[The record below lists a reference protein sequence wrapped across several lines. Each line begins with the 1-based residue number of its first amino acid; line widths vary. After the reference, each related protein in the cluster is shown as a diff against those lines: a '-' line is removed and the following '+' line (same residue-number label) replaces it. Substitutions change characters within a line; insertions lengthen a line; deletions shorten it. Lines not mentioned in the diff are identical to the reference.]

1 MSDDE
6 ANIPKYSKYG
16 RHHLEDISH
25 NNHDKTKLRL
35 TPSGRDLSC
44 VSQRQFHL
52 IGSATKFSRSE
63 TSTSPLRQDVP
74 RDIKCIYFPL
84 RSAAPATCHDLLT
97 KASSSAVS
105 FFELENWKRM
115 SWRIGN
121 VVAQRQS
128 REIPP
133 VASTCQHIPAPRA
146 KRSAGRKTLGS
157 AVRL

>member
-74 RDIKCIYFPL
+74 RDIKCLYFPL

-105 FFELENWKRM
+105 FFELENWKR
-115 SWRIGN
+115 SGTTSVKGN
-121 VVAQRQS
+121 
-128 REIPP
+128 PP
-133 VASTCQHIPAPRA
+133 RCQCMPAHSSTESQEECRPKDPRLSC
-146 KRSAGRKTLGS
+146 SALGWS
-157 AVRL
+157 